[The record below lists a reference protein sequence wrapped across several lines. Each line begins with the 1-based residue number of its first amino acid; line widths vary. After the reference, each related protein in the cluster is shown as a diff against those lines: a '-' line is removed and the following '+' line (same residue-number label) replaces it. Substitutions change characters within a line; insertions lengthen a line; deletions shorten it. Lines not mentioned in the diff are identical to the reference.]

1 MKIVIKVLKN
11 LHQNHNKKKMW
22 QTKSNKWMKRKEIR
36 NNKINKPIIRNNKT
50 DTNQQKVP
58 PTVQI
63 NLMRSKKNLSNMVP
77 KITYRINN
85 NNRMCK
91 MDKIS

>member
-11 LHQNHNKKKMW
+11 LHRNHNKKKMW
-22 QTKSNKWMKRKEIR
+22 QIKSNKWMKRKEIR

-63 NLMRSKKNLSNMVP
+63 NLTRSKRNLSNMVQ

-91 MDKIS
+91 MDKIW